1 MCEVSITLYI
11 ISNNGR
17 RIGVPNK
24 VSYRDFVSQE
34 KGTDDLHGYCIDVF
48 TAAVALLPYAVPYKF
63 VLFGDGLKNPSYN
76 QLVYKVFSNVSIV
89 RCSIF
94 LAYITN
100 ITGICWSLLI
110 LCFCSVGL

>member
-17 RIGVPNK
+17 QLRIEVPNR
-24 VSYRDFVSQE
+24 VSYCDFVSQE

-48 TAAVALLPYAVPYKF
+48 TDAVAFLPYAVPYKF

-76 QLVYKVFSNVSIV
+76 QLVYKVFSIVSIV
-89 RCSIF
+89 
-94 LAYITN
+94 
-100 ITGICWSLLI
+100 
-110 LCFCSVGL
+110 